1 MTASAKTRLR
11 QPRPRNKEK
20 TREELMRAFLR
31 VEKEGLQMSVTAV
44 AAQVGVSPTLIH
56 NTYPDIAAKIRVATG
71 RTTRQL
77 LDAKTTELADARR
90 ALTDLR
96 EELRQA
102 TEDIGKL
109 ASINET
115 LRDEITLLRAQ
126 VADKVRVM
134 PTRK

>member
-1 MTASAKTRLR
+1 
-11 QPRPRNKEK
+11 
-20 TREELMRAFLR
+20 MRAFLR